1 MTELVPTSP
10 LTDIRSII
18 DMARGRAPAATSAE
32 LALICRRV
40 GCCIR
45 GDALRDS
52 YAGYAEQA
60 LGIVV

>member
-10 LTDIRSII
+10 LTDIRSIT
-18 DMARGRAPAATSAE
+18 DMARGRARAATSAE

-40 GCCIR
+40 GRCILS
-45 GDALRDS
+45 DALRDRC
-52 YAGYAEQA
+52 AGYAQQA